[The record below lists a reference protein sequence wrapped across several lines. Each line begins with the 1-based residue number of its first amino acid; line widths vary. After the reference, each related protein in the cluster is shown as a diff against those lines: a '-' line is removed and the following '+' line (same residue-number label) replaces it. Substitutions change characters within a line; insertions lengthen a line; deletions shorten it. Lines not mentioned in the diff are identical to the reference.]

1 MRLLRVAAAV
11 LASAIILGSVLCV
24 ASMGPVVLGS
34 VPVKKEQAIDGE
46 AFWDHLTNIT
56 NISEAHEAYRVAGST
71 GAEAVADYI
80 ELSFKDIGL
89 ETRSEGF
96 MFTGWDLDEGSFL
109 RMDEDGDPS
118 TLDDVHPIA
127 SFVPEAYSWPTENGS
142 GPLEMAVLP
151 MPEAS
156 SYLALRGASLPLDDW
171 DELNTS
177 GKVLIVAREMRWRS
191 DWESQFVSKLREQ
204 TPAGLVYVW
213 YYDWMGYAEEMSFAS
228 TGGRPLGPN
237 SGYLWELEIPTGS
250 VNTSDGKVLMAAAA
264 VGEPLLSMSI
274 PSAIGTVAHRNVVAE
289 VPGLDKERTVLITAH
304 YDSVMCQGAIDNAGG
319 VAAMLQIASHIMRS
333 VQTGALVP
341 KYNLVFVA
349 FAAEELGMVG
359 SAHFVA
365 AHSNEMEDYVAM
377 INLDC
382 IGSAQMCITGTPASG
397 GIDLD
402 RLFHD
407 QAEVQGVSLQI
418 TNTGGSDQD
427 TFRSP
432 QAVEGSINS
441 YWGWDLDLSEVKAL
455 DQATMVYSLPLSL
468 TDGREGA
475 SPGYIHTTQD
485 GFDDGITWVD
495 KGSMVAQVQVVV
507 GAVMELSEDEGT
519 SGESIST
526 YILIMAVVGLAA
538 IGAWL
543 VVKRRKG
550 KM

>member
-1 MRLLRVAAAV
+1 
-11 LASAIILGSVLCV
+11 
-24 ASMGPVVLGS
+24 
-34 VPVKKEQAIDGE
+34 
-46 AFWDHLTNIT
+46 
-56 NISEAHEAYRVAGST
+56 
-71 GAEAVADYI
+71 
-80 ELSFKDIGL
+80 
-89 ETRSEGF
+89 
-96 MFTGWDLDEGSFL
+96 
-109 RMDEDGDPS
+109 
-118 TLDDVHPIA
+118 
-127 SFVPEAYSWPTENGS
+127 
-142 GPLEMAVLP
+142 
-151 MPEAS
+151 
-156 SYLALRGASLPLDDW
+156 
-171 DELNTS
+171 
-177 GKVLIVAREMRWRS
+177 
-191 DWESQFVSKLREQ
+191 
-204 TPAGLVYVW
+204 
-213 YYDWMGYAEEMSFAS
+213 
-228 TGGRPLGPN
+228 
-237 SGYLWELEIPTGS
+237 
-250 VNTSDGKVLMAAAA
+250 
-264 VGEPLLSMSI
+264 MSI

-341 KYNLVFVA
+341 KYNMVFVA

-402 RLFHD
+402 RLFRD

-418 TNTGGSDQD
+418 TSTGGSDQD

-475 SPGYIHTTQD
+475 SPGYIHTTRD
-485 GFDDGITWVD
+485 GFDEGITWVD

-538 IGAWL
+538 IGAWM

-550 KM
+550 KK